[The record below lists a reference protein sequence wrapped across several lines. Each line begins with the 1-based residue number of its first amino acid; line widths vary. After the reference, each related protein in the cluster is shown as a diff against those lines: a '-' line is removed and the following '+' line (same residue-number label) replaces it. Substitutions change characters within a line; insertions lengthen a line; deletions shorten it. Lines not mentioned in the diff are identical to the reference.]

1 MLLSYFLH
9 RNVLQTFYFSDH
21 VKTHIP
27 RYAGEANN
35 MNNNKSFTP
44 VISKLT
50 LLITTLLGSQSYA
63 QQTPDKQIELIT
75 VTAQKRVQ
83 SIQDVPASISAY
95 NGDFLESMGVGELD
109 MLSEITPG
117 LVIQEQSPNNPG
129 FVIRGITS
137 DSGSAQAAPRVSIY
151 YNGADISRSRGS
163 YFEMFDIQ
171 RIEVVKGPQAT
182 LFGTAAS
189 VGALSVITNKP
200 EEEFSS
206 AITLGLGNY
215 SAKQAKGYIT
225 GGNETLQGRFAF
237 SYRQRDGYIENI
249 AGDVNS
255 QSPDGT
261 QQDDMHGI
269 ERSAFRAS
277 FRFTPNEAITADL
290 TYTHEENDDS
300 GTSFKNGIYAPTGG
314 DTSPFSFVE
323 MSGSPLSAEVLGSD
337 KLGVQRETD
346 DINLTVNWDISDSLL
361 FTSITAA
368 RSFDSLEIFDGDGTQ
383 AWFLEFA
390 EDAEGDQFSQEF
402 RLLHSTDKL
411 ITIAGISYF
420 TEEGNQAVPFSTEES
435 IYLNCL
441 GALGLGLPCINADGS
456 VNLLTPALTGGVP
469 ELPYSALFN
478 NFGESDTFS
487 VFADFTYSV
496 NDSLELT
503 AGLRYVTE
511 DKTSGYS
518 SISPDSVIL
527 TNVGAPGPLL
537 PVVNTDGVKFAAND
551 EFNDWLPRFNVL
563 YNLDKDTN
571 LYATI
576 SKGRRSEVLDVSSQ
590 AGEDGAIA
598 DITLVPSEIIWNYET
613 GIKGQALERKLTYSA
628 SIFYQDY
635 SDFQVTQQD
644 DAGNF
649 FTANAGSAT
658 NIGVETELR
667 SLLGDYF
674 DVFANLAYIDA
685 EIDDDSENGNLAGN
699 RFRLQPELT
708 ASIGVSYN
716 GSLTDRLSLTGS
728 VVYSYRSDIFFEPAN
743 APISGLDISEDAIS
757 LVNARIGV
765 ADEINRWSLSLF
777 VSNLFSKE
785 YLVDAGNTGGSFG
798 NPTFVAGPPR
808 FLGVEFN
815 MAFGE

>member
-1 MLLSYFLH
+1 
-9 RNVLQTFYFSDH
+9 
-21 VKTHIP
+21 
-27 RYAGEANN
+27 
-35 MNNNKSFTP
+35 
-44 VISKLT
+44 
-50 LLITTLLGSQSYA
+50 
-63 QQTPDKQIELIT
+63 
-75 VTAQKRVQ
+75 
-83 SIQDVPASISAY
+83 VPASISAY

-206 AITLGLGNY
+206 AITLGLGNF

-237 SYRQRDGYIENI
+237 SYRQRDGFINNI
-249 AGDVNS
+249 AGDTNS
-255 QSPDGT
+255 QSANST
-261 QQDDMHGI
+261 QQEDMHGI
-269 ERSAFRAS
+269 ERTAFRAS
-277 FRFTPNEAITADL
+277 LRFTPNESITGDL
-290 TYTHEENDDS
+290 TITHEENDDT
-300 GTSFKNGIYAPTGG
+300 GTSFKNGLYAPTGG

-323 MSGSPLSAEVLGSD
+323 MSGSPLSAEVLGAD
-337 KLGVQRETD
+337 KLGVERETD
-346 DINLTVNWDISDSLL
+346 DINLTLNWEISDSLL
-361 FTSITAA
+361 FTSISAA
-368 RSFDSLEIFDGDGTQ
+368 RSFDSLEVFDADGTQ

-390 EDAEGDQFSQEF
+390 EDAEGEQFSQEF
-402 RLLHSTDKL
+402 RLLHTSDKL
-411 ITIAGISYF
+411 TTIAGISYF
-420 TEEGNQAVPFSTEES
+420 TEDGNQVIPFSTEES

-441 GALGLGLPCINADGS
+441 GALGSGLPCINADGS
-456 VNLLTPALTGGVP
+456 VNLLTPALTNGVASV
-469 ELPYSALFN
+469 LPYSALFS
-478 NFGESDTFS
+478 NFGESDTLS
-487 VFADFTYSV
+487 IFADFTYSV
-496 NDSLELT
+496 NDNLELT
-503 AGLRYVTE
+503 AGIRYVTE

-518 SISPDSVIL
+518 SVAPNSVL
-527 TNVGAPGPLL
+527 SGGPLL
-537 PVVNTDGVKFAAND
+537 PVVSTDGVKFEAKED
-551 EFNDWLPRFNVL
+551 FNDWLPRFNLL

-576 SKGRRSEVLDVSSQ
+576 SKGRRSEVLDVNSQ
-590 AGEDGAIA
+590 AGENGVGVIA
-598 DITLVPSEIIWNYET
+598 AVTLVPAEIIWNYET
-613 GIKGQALERKLTYSA
+613 GIKGQALDRKITYSA

-658 NIGVETELR
+658 NIGVETELKA
-667 SLLGDYF
+667 LLGDYF

-708 ASIGVSYN
+708 SSIGISYN
-716 GSLTDRLSLTGS
+716 QPLTGNLSLTGS

-743 APISGLDISEDAIS
+743 APISGLDISEDAIN
-757 LVNARIGV
+757 LVNARVGIT
-765 ADEINRWSLSLF
+765 DEENRWSVSLF
-777 VSNLFSKE
+777 ASNLFDKE

-808 FLGVEFN
+808 FVGVEFN
-815 MAFGE
+815 MAFGQ